1 MFFVGLNLWLKKP
14 WGHLSQQLPATSS
27 TMARLQAASSRRDT
41 SGGASWEVI
50 ELIGLSVTPW
60 KINMDHNHGGLE
72 DHFPF

>member
-14 WGHLSQQLPATSS
+14 WGHLSQQPATSS

-41 SGGASWEVI
+41 SKGASWEVI